1 MSQFRQ
7 PLRYHQPVSAF
18 WWLRRR
24 SYLLF
29 ALRELSCLF
38 VAWFVVSL
46 LLLVSAVNAGEDRYR
61 QFLSASATPWMLLLN
76 MIALLFVVLHAIT
89 WFSQTPQVIVVRMRG
104 QRVHRKWIV
113 TCIYLFWAVL
123 SAVVAWTIMGR

>member
-1 MSQFRQ
+1 MNQ
-7 PLRYHQPVSAF
+7 LHQPRRYFQPISPF

-24 SYLLF
+24 SYFLF

-46 LLLVSAVNAGEDRYR
+46 LLLVSSINAGNDRYQ
-61 QFLSASATPWMLLLN
+61 QFLSTSANPWMLLLN

-89 WFSQTPQVIVVRMRG
+89 WFSQTPQVIVVRMHGR
-104 QRVHRKWIV
+104 RVPRKWIV
-113 TCIYLFWAVL
+113 MFIYLFWAVL